1 MLGSIRSLSLVAALA
16 LVIGC
21 SEKGPNTDT
30 ATDVGA
36 INVLLVDIV
45 DASNNQGLADRVF
58 DKASMPKPADRMK
71 YRNAMYRAI
80 PEEIVI
86 DGTSAKM
93 KVEIIDSTGTVKA
106 TKDWTATKAD
116 GSWKLQSAPL

>member
-1 MLGSIRSLSLVAALA
+1 MRGLSLVVALA

-21 SEKGPNTDT
+21 AEKGPNTDT

-45 DASNNQGLADRVF
+45 DASNNPGLAEKVF

-71 YRNAMYRAI
+71 YRDNMYRAI

-86 DGTSAKM
+86 EGTSAKM
-93 KVEIIDSTGTVKA
+93 KVEILDSTGAVKA

-116 GSWKLQSAPL
+116 GTWKLQAAPL